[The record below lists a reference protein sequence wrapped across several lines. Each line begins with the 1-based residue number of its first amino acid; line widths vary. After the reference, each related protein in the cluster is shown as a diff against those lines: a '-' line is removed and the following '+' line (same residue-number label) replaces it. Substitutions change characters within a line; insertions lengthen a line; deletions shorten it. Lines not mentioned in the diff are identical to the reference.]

1 MDDAVEVDQRAPWK
15 SLYPAQVPPVLHP
28 RAPSMLEAWNHTV
41 RRLTDAPGVYYFDQA
56 HTFGELD
63 RSANSLAAA
72 FQSCGLEPG
81 ERVAIYLQNDPQWLV
96 TMLAA
101 WKCGAIA
108 VAVNPMLRAAE
119 LSYHLRDAE
128 PRILVCLDGLY
139 SDVVKGIRNDTSI
152 KTVVTTHPSDMLGAM
167 DVRPMVKE
175 RFGRKTLF
183 NDTVDWVQLIRTFKD
198 RRPVT
203 PLTESDAIAE
213 LTYTSGT
220 TGRAKGAMNT
230 HRGMVHS
237 AQVYAEWFSL
247 DSHDVVL
254 GIAPLFHITGTV
266 AGLGVTILTGAP
278 IVLLHRFD
286 PAETLRAIE
295 ERRAT
300 FTVAAST
307 AYVALS
313 NAPDLSRRNVSS
325 LTKAGCGGAAVTTAL
340 VESVRDATG
349 WHLRGVYGLTETTS
363 PSHICPLNT
372 LSPVDSDSGAL
383 SVGIPVPGA
392 RVRIVDV
399 DTGVD
404 VAPGA
409 PGEVVIAGP
418 MVVPGYWHAPAESA
432 NAIRDGRLFTGD
444 IGIMNTDGWL
454 FVIDRKK
461 DLINAGGYKVWPRE
475 VEEALCQH
483 PQVKEAAVIGIPDE
497 YRGETVKAYIS
508 LVAGA
513 DVTADYLIE
522 FCKSR
527 IAAYKYPR
535 VIEII
540 DEIPKTASGKILR
553 RDLRA
558 LSSATAA
565 GIAQNQNQK
574 SH

>member
-1 MDDAVEVDQRAPWK
+1 MSATTQDAPWQR
-15 SLYPAQVPPVLHP
+15 LYPASITPDLEVGH
-28 RAPSMLEAWNHTV
+28 RTMLEAWRHHV
-41 RRLTDAPGVYYFDQA
+41 AASPDAPAVHYFDA
-56 HTFGELD
+56 TLTFAEVDHAADALATGLQD
-63 RSANSLAAA
+63 RGVVA
-72 FQSCGLEPG
+72 GD
-81 ERVAIYLQNDPQWLV
+81 RVAIYLQNDPQWLV